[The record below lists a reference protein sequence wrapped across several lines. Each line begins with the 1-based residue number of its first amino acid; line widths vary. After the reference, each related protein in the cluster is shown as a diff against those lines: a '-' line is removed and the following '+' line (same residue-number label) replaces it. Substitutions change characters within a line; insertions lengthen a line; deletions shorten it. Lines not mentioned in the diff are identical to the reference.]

1 MSYGNTK
8 SKITPVQALKE
19 LNDLL
24 AWEYLKGKRK
34 ININKVWEIVEAGL
48 PENYTGEATTP
59 KQSVFSNNRSDDST
73 ATRYPNSGLGGVI
86 G

>member
-34 ININKVWEIVEAGL
+34 ININRVCKIVEAGL
-48 PENYTGEATTP
+48 PVDYYVDTRAIQP
-59 KQSVFSNNRSDDST
+59 VFISDNSSEDST
-73 ATRYPNSGLGGVI
+73 DTRFPNSGSRGVI

>member
-8 SKITPVQALKE
+8 PRMTPAQALKE

-48 PENYTGEATTP
+48 PENYTGETTTP
-59 KQSVFSNNRSDDST
+59 VQAVFSNNRSDDST
-73 ATRYPNSGLGGVI
+73 ATRFPNSGPIGVI

>member
-8 SKITPVQALKE
+8 PRITPAQALKE

-48 PENYTGEATTP
+48 PVDYPVDTTTHR
-59 KQSVFSNNRSDDST
+59 QVIYSDNKSEDST
-73 ATRYPNSGLGGVI
+73 ATRFPNSGVI